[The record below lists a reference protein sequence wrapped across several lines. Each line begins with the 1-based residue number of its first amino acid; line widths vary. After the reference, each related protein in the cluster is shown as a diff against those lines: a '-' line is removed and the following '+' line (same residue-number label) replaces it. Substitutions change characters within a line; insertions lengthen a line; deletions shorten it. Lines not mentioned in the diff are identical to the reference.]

1 MPRPFFDDELL
12 TANCLLDFLFLRFVR
27 GDPQRAE
34 KAFVVRADLELP
46 LLLLR
51 GQRFQRRLSGTRE
64 RTRLG
69 PIDEPDH
76 GLERDFHLESRSAR
90 ALTDGLYTSILGNR

>member
-51 GQRFQRRLSGTRE
+51 RQRFQRRLSATPAPPPPRP
-64 RTRLG
+64 LAV
-69 PIDEPDH
+69 PLH
-76 GLERDFHLESRSAR
+76 ALSHAFHLHPPSPPAPSD
-90 ALTDGLYTSILGNR
+90 ALPTAIRCRP